1 MISERTIFLQNS
13 ENNKAN
19 GFYPRALSTGG
30 LTFNLN
36 VPRDRKGLF
45 RPAILPNGKQRTV
58 TDYEDF
64 ISSLLIN
71 GYSKN
76 QIKVMRDLVERGV
89 RRPLLIVSD
98 DFPGLEDAICQVFP
112 LTDHQLCFVHLQ
124 RNIRRNMR
132 VK

>member
-1 MISERTIFLQNS
+1 M
-13 ENNKAN
+13 
-19 GFYPRALSTGG
+19 
-30 LTFNLN
+30 
-36 VPRDRKGLF
+36 
-45 RPAILPNGKQRTV
+45 
-58 TDYEDF
+58 
-64 ISSLLIN
+64 
-71 GYSKN
+71 
-76 QIKVMRDLVERGV
+76 ERGV